1 MTTTCPCCGAPVTD
15 AYVDQR
21 CARKLAQTLREAAGH
36 AEDAWTVIAGLT
48 RYGPRAR
55 GGGGETATP
64 NLKASTDYGKASN
77 TIGEWAQRT
86 LDQTNAPE
94 PEPWRPT
101 AGPPCRPRRPA
112 DGPPAPGKP
121 WLLCDHPSC
130 ATIRQPRPSATAEAC
145 TWLAEQVEHLR
156 KHPEAGRAFRELT
169 AACAQLEHLVDKPPT
184 GRRLVGMCDC
194 GQILYAP
201 ADRAV
206 VQCKG
211 RPRSC
216 GATWDVERSQDIL
229 MDHLDQQLVTA
240 AEAAHL
246 AGWLD
251 TDRTQE
257 QIRKLVNKWAVRGQL
272 AAHGHIWRDPTP
284 AELDADP
291 EAGPVAMPRFR
302 FGEIRARIAATPRR
316 QPAGAAA

>member
-1 MTTTCPCCGAPVTD
+1 MSATCPCCGAPVTD
-15 AYVDQR
+15 AYVDPG
-21 CARKLAQTLREAAGH
+21 CARKLSVRLVEAAGH
-36 AEDAWTVIAGLT
+36 AEDAPTVIARLT
-48 RYGPRAR
+48 RYG
-55 GGGGETATP
+55 GGGGGDGDRLPPDLRKSEDLA
-64 NLKASTDYGKASN
+64 AVE
-77 TIGEWAQRT
+77 GEVGTWVRVVEGEGGE
-86 LDQTNAPE
+86 LMS
-94 PEPWRPT
+94 PWRSLT
-101 AGPPCRPRRPA
+101 GPPCPIGVSCRHATCDESRRRT
-112 DGPPAPGKP
+112 PPTELAQA
-121 WLLCDHPSC
+121 L
-130 ATIRQPRPSATAEAC
+130 
-145 TWLAEQVEHLR
+145 TWLATRCEWLR
-156 KHPEAGRAFRELT
+156 KHPAAREAFKALT
-169 AACAQLEHLVDKPPT
+169 TACEQLERLVDKPPT

-216 GATWDVERSQDIL
+216 GATWDVERSQGIL
-229 MDHLDQQLVTA
+229 MDHLDGQLVTA

-246 AGWLD
+246 AGFLA

-257 QIRKLVNKWAVRGQL
+257 QIRKLVNKWAERGQL

-284 AELDADP
+284 AELDANP
-291 EAGPVAMPRFR
+291 ERGQVAMPTFR